1 MWSGIKPYN
10 LYTFQSLQRGL
21 QLRPCI
27 TWGSRARCC
36 NPSTACHAPHGLT
49 SASVQWSCLDR
60 MSVLCAMHAWAAK
73 VHPPSSMTTNQP
85 PFTMGAARVATGPSG
100 ESRPFRSRSIHR
112 PSSLATARLA
122 ELEAEDHGGRNQRQR
137 QPAATQ
143 VISHMISHNW
153 LYHNYVI
160 SHNCEITCVLHDITY
175 DIMCDIDLPVSWV
188 MWCSEKGMMSCVISW
203 KIDDITW
210 PKKRVNQYHIWYH
223 IWYHS
228 MIS

>member
-1 MWSGIKPYN
+1 M
-10 LYTFQSLQRGL
+10 
-21 QLRPCI
+21 
-27 TWGSRARCC
+27 
-36 NPSTACHAPHGLT
+36 
-49 SASVQWSCLDR
+49 
-60 MSVLCAMHAWAAK
+60 LCAMHAWAAK

-85 PFTMGAARVATGPSG
+85 PFTMGAARVATGPIE

-160 SHNCEITCVLHDITY
+160 SHNCEITVFLHDITY
-175 DIMCDIDLPVSWV
+175 EIMCDTIYPFL
-188 MWCSEKGMMSCVISW
+188 GSCDVV
-203 KIDDITW
+203 
-210 PKKRVNQYHIWYH
+210 KKA
-223 IWYHS
+223 
-228 MIS
+228 